1 MATRAISK
9 SNKTGTS
16 YSIPSSN
23 VSGRTVGTM
32 DKSNNSSIIA
42 LVAAATVV
50 IAIFISAPIMLGMYM
65 DTSKNNYVVESK
77 SKQVDIKIEK
87 LDDMIKYNE
96 KLLKELEKNKKE

>member
-1 MATRAISK
+1 
-9 SNKTGTS
+9 
-16 YSIPSSN
+16 
-23 VSGRTVGTM
+23 M

-65 DTSKNNYVVESK
+65 DTNKNNYVVESK

-96 KLLKELEKNKKE
+96 KLLKELEKNNKEPYVR

>member
-1 MATRAISK
+1 
-9 SNKTGTS
+9 
-16 YSIPSSN
+16 
-23 VSGRTVGTM
+23 M

-65 DTSKNNYVVESK
+65 DTSRNNYVVESK

-96 KLLKELEKNKKE
+96 KLLKELEKNNKESYVR